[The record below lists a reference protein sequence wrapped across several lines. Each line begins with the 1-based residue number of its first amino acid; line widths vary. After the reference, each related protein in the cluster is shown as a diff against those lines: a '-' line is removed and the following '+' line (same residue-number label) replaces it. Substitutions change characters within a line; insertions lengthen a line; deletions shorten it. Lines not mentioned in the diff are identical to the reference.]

1 MGQGGWELY
10 TIFCIKC
17 NKRKGDSL
25 IIRSNF
31 KKFIVYIVALF
42 ILISPLAIPLKSE
55 AAASVQVKKIAS
67 GTKYETKLYVI
78 KSGKAGPV
86 VLIVGGVHGNETAGY
101 KAALK
106 VCDYRPTRGTLLV
119 IPKANVLAIEDHQRV
134 ASGQTDLNRAF
145 PSTKSGIA
153 NGTLAKSILKVIKD
167 YDVDWV
173 MDMHEGYDYAKSTSS
188 SSVGQSLIY
197 YPSSST
203 RTIGSRIVNSLNKYI
218 SLNRKEFSLLKYP
231 ARGSITRAA
240 AVTVGARSFIF
251 ETCWKQSLD
260 TRVSNQLKAANMLL
274 NYLDMK

>member
-1 MGQGGWELY
+1 M
-10 TIFCIKC
+10 
-17 NKRKGDSL
+17 

-31 KKFIVYIVALF
+31 KRFIVYIVALF
-42 ILISPLAIPLKSE
+42 ILISPLSIPLKAE

-67 GTKYETKLYVI
+67 GTKFETNLYVI
-78 KSGKAGPV
+78 KSGKPGPV

-106 VCDYRPTRGTLLV
+106 VCSYRPTRGTLLV
-119 IPKANVLAIEDHQRV
+119 IPKANVLAIKAGNRK
-134 ASGQTDLNRAF
+134 ASGQIDLNRAF
-145 PSTKSGIA
+145 PSTKYGSA
-153 NGTLAKSILKVIKD
+153 DGTLAKSILNVIKD

-173 MDMHEGYDYAKSTSS
+173 MDMHEGYDYTKSTSS

-203 RTIGSRIVNSLNKYI
+203 KTIGSRIVYNLNKYI
-218 SLNRKEFSLLKYP
+218 SLNRKEFTLLRYP
-231 ARGSITRAA
+231 AKGSISRTA

-260 TRVSNQLKAANMLL
+260 TRVNYQLKAANMLL
-274 NYLDMK
+274 SYLDMK